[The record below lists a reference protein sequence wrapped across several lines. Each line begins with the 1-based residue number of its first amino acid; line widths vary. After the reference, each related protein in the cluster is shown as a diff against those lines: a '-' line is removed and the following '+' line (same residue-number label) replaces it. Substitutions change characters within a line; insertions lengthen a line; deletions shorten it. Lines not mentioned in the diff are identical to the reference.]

1 MASRHHC
8 CLTAIILLLAGCG
21 AAPQRSMAVAE
32 ATTARPAVFAGNA
45 GGGGTSGPTAP
56 PSTSMPASRGARSI
70 ERMVIKVAHLDLI
83 TSEPKEGFDKA
94 VLLAKMVGGY
104 TLNSRHED
112 RRSTVTLRVPAG
124 RFEEAVQRL
133 TDLGKVDR
141 REVTGTDVTAEF
153 VDVKIRLHNAEN
165 VRRRYL
171 ELLQKTGNV
180 ADALAVQRE
189 LERVT
194 TSIEQLKGRI
204 VVIQNQVALS
214 TIHLSL
220 EKPTRPGPVGWIFYG
235 LYHLIRWL
243 FVWT

>member
-1 MASRHHC
+1 MASRSALAPEGLPPARSTI
-8 CLTAIILLLAGCG
+8 LTSGG
-21 AAPQRSMAVAE
+21 GEPGNAPLVAE
-32 ATTARPAVFAGNA
+32 RM
-45 GGGGTSGPTAP
+45 P
-56 PSTSMPASRGARSI
+56 PSTGAPSSAPAARGASTI
-70 ERMVIKVAHLDLI
+70 ERMVIKVAHLDLV
-83 TSEPKEGFDKA
+83 TSEPQQGFDKA
-94 VLLAKMVGGY
+94 VLLAKAVGGY

-124 RFEEAVQRL
+124 KFEDTVQRL
-133 TDLGKVDR
+133 TELGKVDR
-141 REVTGTDVTAEF
+141 RQVTGTDVTAEF
-153 VDVKIRLHNAEN
+153 VDVKIRLLNAES
-165 VRRRYL
+165 VRQRYV

-194 TSIEQLKGRI
+194 TSIEQLKGRL
-204 VVIQNQVALS
+204 VVIQNQVTLS

-235 LYHLIRWL
+235 LYHMIRWL